1 MSSDASLTGA
11 PVRALLAGELL
22 STLGSQM
29 TWLALPWFVLTTS
42 GSAQQMSLVVAAE
55 AGGYALFGVPSGSLV
70 GRLGARR
77 TMLACDAVRAPLIAL
92 VPAAHWTGHLGLGG
106 LVAITF
112 AVGALST
119 PYGAAKRIVV
129 PELLGEDPTDIGR
142 VNAVFQA
149 AVRTTTL
156 AGPALAGVL
165 IGVVGA
171 PSVLVL
177 DAFTY
182 AIAFALVAF
191 FVPRTDPVRTDEPA
205 AGMLDGLRYLRRD
218 RLLGSW
224 TLALVAG
231 DGAFTVIFA
240 ALPVLVLSDYGGNP
254 RLAGLL
260 LGAWGAGAVI
270 GNGAFLRF
278 LGDAD
283 GLRVV
288 ALGILPQAAP
298 LWLLVAPA
306 PVWVGLLA
314 LLASGIA
321 NGVVNPPAH
330 ALLTL
335 RPPPAVRPHV
345 LTALFTASTLAAP
358 AGLLLAGPAFE
369 SHGARWVLGVA
380 VAAQTAAAATIA
392 VSSRRE
398 CAGRTA
404 LAGAGR

>member
-1 MSSDASLTGA
+1 MRSLSST

-29 TWLALPWFVLTTS
+29 TWLALPWFVLTTT
-42 GSAQQMSLVVAAE
+42 GSARQMTLVVAAE
-55 AGGYALFGVPSGSLV
+55 AAGYAVFGIPSGTLL
-70 GRLGARR
+70 GRLSARR
-77 TMLACDAVRAPLIAL
+77 TMLVCDAARAPLVAL
-92 VPAAHWTGHLGLGG
+92 VPAAYWAGHLGLAG
-106 LVAITF
+106 LLAVTF
-112 AVGALST
+112 VVGALST
-119 PYGAAKRIVV
+119 PYGPAKRIVL
-129 PELLGEDPTDIGR
+129 PELLGEDPAGLGR
-142 VNAVFQA
+142 VTAVFQA

-177 DAFTY
+177 DALTY
-182 AIAFALVAF
+182 LVAFALVAL
-191 FVPRTDPVRTDEPA
+191 FVPRTGVTRADEPP
-205 AGMLDGLRYLRRD
+205 AGVLGGVRYLRRD

-224 TLALVAG
+224 AVALVAG

-254 RLAGLL
+254 QLAGLL
-260 LGAWGAGAVI
+260 LGAWGAGAVL
-270 GNGAFLRF
+270 GNAAFLRF
-278 LGDAD
+278 LDRAD

-288 ALGILPQAAP
+288 ALAILPQAAP

-306 PVWVGLLA
+306 PVWVEVIA
-314 LLASGIA
+314 LLASGVA
-321 NGVVNPPAH
+321 NGIVNPPAH

-358 AGLLLAGPAFE
+358 AALVLAGPAFE
-369 SHGARWVLGVA
+369 SHGPRWVLGVA
-380 VAAQTAAAATIA
+380 VAAQTAAAALIA
-392 VSSRRE
+392 ASSRRE
-398 CAGRTA
+398 WTGRAA
-404 LAGAGR
+404 LAGAAR